1 MKIRIETNERSF
13 SIPLPTGLIFSSGS
27 AWILQH
33 LGNKYARASG
43 MDDPDFVLF
52 DFSGHEG
59 KEISPDAMK
68 RLFAELRRIK
78 KRYGSWELVDVQSS
92 GGQHIRITL

>member
-13 SIPLPTGLIFSSGS
+13 SIPLPTGLIFSGGS

-33 LGNKYARASG
+33 MCRKHTGDVVKE
-43 MDDPDFVLF
+43 DPDFVLF
-52 DFSGHEG
+52 DFSTRDGHEL
-59 KEISPDAMK
+59 SPDAMK

-78 KRYGSWELVDVQSS
+78 KQYGSWELVDVQSS
-92 GGQHIRITL
+92 GGQHIRISL